1 MSTLVQP
8 APTNLKIP
16 MHRYAS
22 NTRILI
28 GEDAAT

>member
-1 MSTLVQP
+1 MTTHIQP
-8 APTNLKIP
+8 SPTNLEIP